1 MTQLEAEKQAELER
15 VGQMTIA
22 EAREVILTETENNL
36 THEIATR
43 IKDAEAQVKDTVDKK
58 AKNVLAQAMQRL
70 AGDYVTEQTV
80 TTVHLPDDNMKG
92 RIIGRE
98 GRNIRT
104 LESLTGIDVII
115 DDTPE
120 VVVLSGFDPV
130 RREIARMTLEALI
143 LSLIHI

>member
-1 MTQLEAEKQAELER
+1 
-15 VGQMTIA
+15 
-22 EAREVILTETENNL
+22 
-36 THEIATR
+36 
-43 IKDAEAQVKDTVDKK
+43 
-58 AKNVLAQAMQRL
+58 MQRL
-70 AGDYVTEQTV
+70 AWRLCTEQTV

-120 VVVLSGFDPV
+120 VVILSGFES
-130 RREIARMTLEALI
+130 R
-143 LSLIHI
+143 SS